1 MIFHKVCNDR
11 YIEGNYIGMNVLVI
25 GNGFDLAH
33 GLPTR
38 YMDFLEFIEKYEEY
52 YNNSFVYCD
61 YTYIAVYFKDLKE
74 NRSDIYNQI
83 NSLINENRWIH
94 HFLTLKDENMLKNK
108 PTWIDFESEISKVI
122 QTLDKI
128 KRRFKNDSYSERNQ
142 VKLDEYEFEV
152 LHDIFDFD
160 RKLDIVNR
168 FLLLKEIE
176 SITKKLVEDLN
187 RLIRCLEIYLD
198 DYVSNKYFET
208 LKKKEFI
215 TNLKIDNVLSFNY
228 TNTYKRLY
236 DSSHIEFNYIHGM
249 VNHKHDL
256 NSCNLILGIDEYLN
270 DNEKNRYVDFIQ
282 FKKFFQRIYKGT
294 SCSYKEWLETYEL
307 YKKKFPKSRRG
318 LNIYFIGHSL
328 DVTDK
333 DILKELILHE
343 GANTTIYYHNQE
355 TLSRLITNLVK
366 VIGEDELI
374 NRTGGYHGSIKFK
387 QQPE

>member
-1 MIFHKVCNDR
+1 MIIHKVCNDR

>member
-1 MIFHKVCNDR
+1 MIIHKVCNDR
-11 YIEGNYIGMNVLVI
+11 YIEGNYIGMNILVI

-270 DNEKNRYVDFIQ
+270 DNEKNRCVDFIQ

-355 TLSRLITNLVK
+355 ALSRLITNLVK

-387 QQPE
+387 HQPE

>member
-1 MIFHKVCNDR
+1 MIIHKVCNDR

-38 YMDFLEFIEKYEEY
+38 YMDFLEFIEKYKEY
-52 YNNSFVYCD
+52 ND
-61 YTYIAVYFKDLKE
+61 YYMIKYDFTNIAAYFKNLKE
-74 NRSDIYNQI
+74 NRSDIYNEI
-83 NSLINENRWIH
+83 NNLINNNRWIH
-94 HFLTLKDENMLKNK
+94 HFLMLKDKKLLENKQ
-108 PTWIDFESEISKVI
+108 TWIDFESEISKVI

-128 KRRFKNDSYSERNQ
+128 KRSFKNDSYSEWNQ
-142 VKLDEYEFEV
+142 VKLDEYEYEV
-152 LHDIFDFD
+152 LNNIFDFD

-176 SITKKLVEDLN
+176 SITIKLVEDLN
-187 RLIRCLEIYLD
+187 KLIRCLEIYLD

-215 TNLKIDNVLSFNY
+215 TNLKIDKILSFNY
-228 TNTYKRLY
+228 TNTYKKLY
-236 DSSHIEFNYIHGM
+236 GSSHIEFNYIHGM
-249 VNHKHDL
+249 VNRKHDL
-256 NSCNLILGIDEYLN
+256 NSCDLILGIDEYL
-270 DNEKNRYVDFIQ
+270 DDYEKNQYVDFIQ
-282 FKKFFQRIYKGT
+282 FKKFFQRIYKST

>member
-1 MIFHKVCNDR
+1 
-11 YIEGNYIGMNVLVI
+11 MNVLVI
-25 GNGFDLAH
+25 GNGFDLTH

-38 YMDFLEFIEKYEEY
+38 YMDFLKFIEKYEEY

-61 YTYIAVYFKDLKE
+61 YTNIAEYFKDLKE
-74 NRSDIYNQI
+74 NRFDIYNEI

-94 HFLTLKDENMLKNK
+94 HFLKLKDENMLKNK

-122 QTLDKI
+122 QTLDKV

-152 LHDIFDFD
+152 LHDVFDFD
-160 RKLDIVNR
+160 RKLDIVSS

-198 DYVSNKYFET
+198 DFVSNKYFET

-215 TNLKIDNVLSFNY
+215 TNLKIDKILSFNY

-236 DSSHIEFNYIHGM
+236 GSSHIEFNYIHGR

-256 NSCNLILGIDEYLN
+256 NSCDLILGIDEYLD
-270 DNEKNRYVDFIQ
+270 DNEKNQYVDFIQ
-282 FKKFFQRIYKGT
+282 FKKFFQRIYKST

-307 YKKKFPKSRRG
+307 HKKEFPKSRRG

-343 GANTTIYYHNQE
+343 GANTIIYYHNQE
-355 TLSRLITNLVK
+355 ALSRLITNLVK

-374 NRTGGYHGSIKFK
+374 SRTGGYHGSIKFI

>member
-1 MIFHKVCNDR
+1 MITHKVCNDR

-33 GLPTR
+33 GLPTS
-38 YMDFLEFIEKYEEY
+38 YMKFLEFIEKYKEY
-52 YNNSFVYCD
+52 ND
-61 YTYIAVYFKDLKE
+61 YYMIKYDFTNIAAYFKNLKE
-74 NRSDIYNQI
+74 NRSDIYNEI
-83 NSLINENRWIH
+83 NNLINNNRWIH
-94 HFLTLKDENMLKNK
+94 HFLMLKDKKLLENKQ
-108 PTWIDFESEISKVI
+108 TWIDFESEISKVI

-128 KRRFKNDSYSERNQ
+128 KRSFKNDSYSEWNQ

-176 SITKKLVEDLN
+176 SITIKLVEDLN
-187 RLIRCLEIYLD
+187 KLIRCLEIYLD

-215 TNLKIDNVLSFNY
+215 TNLKIDKILSFNY

-236 DSSHIEFNYIHGM
+236 GSSHIEFNYIHGM
-249 VNHKHDL
+249 VNRKHDL
-256 NSCNLILGIDEYLN
+256 NSCDLILGIDEYLD

-282 FKKFFQRIYKGT
+282 FKKFYQRIYKST
-294 SCSYKEWLETYEL
+294 SCIYKEWLETFEM
-307 YKKKFPKSRRG
+307 YKKELPKLRQM

-355 TLSRLITNLVK
+355 ALSRLITNLVK

-374 NRTGGYHGSIKFK
+374 SRTGGYRGSIKFK

>member
-1 MIFHKVCNDR
+1 
-11 YIEGNYIGMNVLVI
+11 MNILVI

-33 GLPTR
+33 GLPTS
-38 YMDFLEFIEKYEEY
+38 YKDFLVFIERYKEY
-52 YNNSFVYCD
+52 YDKSRIIYDFTNI
-61 YTYIAVYFKDLKE
+61 TMYFKNLKE
-74 NRSDIYNQI
+74 NRSDIYNEI

-94 HFLTLKDENMLKNK
+94 HFLKLKDENMLESKQ
-108 PTWIDFESEISKVI
+108 TWIDFESEISKVI
-122 QTLDKI
+122 QTLDI
-128 KRRFKNDSYSERNQ
+128 VKRRLKNDFYSETNQ
-142 VKLDEYEFEV
+142 VRLDEYEFEV

-249 VNHKHDL
+249 VNSKHDL
-256 NSCNLILGIDEYLN
+256 NPCNLILGIDEYL
-270 DNEKNRYVDFIQ
+270 DNTDRNQYVDFIQ

-294 SCSYKEWLETYEL
+294 GSSYKEWLETFEIH
-307 YKKKFPKSRRG
+307 KKEFSKLRRG

-333 DILKELILHE
+333 DILKDLILHE

-355 TLSRLITNLVK
+355 ALSRLITNLVK

-374 NRTGGYHGSIKFK
+374 SRTGGYHGSIKFIHK
-387 QQPE
+387 PELETKERMK

>member
-1 MIFHKVCNDR
+1 
-11 YIEGNYIGMNVLVI
+11 MNILVI

-33 GLPTR
+33 GLPTS
-38 YMDFLEFIEKYEEY
+38 YKDFLVFIERYKEY
-52 YNNSFVYCD
+52 YDKSRIIYDFTNI
-61 YTYIAVYFKDLKE
+61 TMYFKNLKE
-74 NRSDIYNQI
+74 NRSDIYNEI

-94 HFLTLKDENMLKNK
+94 HFLKLKDENMLENK
-108 PTWIDFESEISKVI
+108 QTWIDFESEISKVI
-122 QTLDKI
+122 QTLDI
-128 KRRFKNDSYSERNQ
+128 VKRRLKNDFYSETNQ
-142 VKLDEYEFEV
+142 VRLDEYEFEV

-187 RLIRCLEIYLD
+187 RLIRCLEVYLD

-249 VNHKHDL
+249 VNSKHDL
-256 NSCNLILGIDEYLN
+256 NSCNLILGIDEYL
-270 DNEKNRYVDFIQ
+270 DNTDRNQYVDFIQ

-294 SCSYKEWLETYEL
+294 GSSYKEWLETFEIH
-307 YKKKFPKSRRG
+307 KKEFSKLRRG

-333 DILKELILHE
+333 DILKDLILHE

-355 TLSRLITNLVK
+355 ALSRLITNLVK

-374 NRTGGYHGSIKFK
+374 SRTGGYHGSIKFIHK
-387 QQPE
+387 PELETKE

>member
-1 MIFHKVCNDR
+1 
-11 YIEGNYIGMNVLVI
+11 MNILVI

-33 GLPTR
+33 GLPTS
-38 YMDFLEFIEKYEEY
+38 YKDFLVFIERYKEY
-52 YNNSFVYCD
+52 YDKSRIIYDFTNI
-61 YTYIAVYFKDLKE
+61 TMYFKNLKE
-74 NRSDIYNQI
+74 NRSDIYNEI

-94 HFLTLKDENMLKNK
+94 HFLKLKDENMLESKQ
-108 PTWIDFESEISKVI
+108 TWIDFESEISKVI
-122 QTLDKI
+122 QTLDI
-128 KRRFKNDSYSERNQ
+128 VKRRLKNDFYSETNQ
-142 VKLDEYEFEV
+142 VRLDEYEFEV
-152 LHDIFDFD
+152 LHDLFDFD

-249 VNHKHDL
+249 VNSKHDL
-256 NSCNLILGIDEYLN
+256 NSCNLILGIDEYL
-270 DNEKNRYVDFIQ
+270 DNTDRNQYVDFIQ

-294 SCSYKEWLETYEL
+294 GSSYKEWLETFEIH
-307 YKKKFPKSRRG
+307 KKEFSKLRRG

-333 DILKELILHE
+333 DILKDLILHE

-355 TLSRLITNLVK
+355 ALSRLITNLVK

-374 NRTGGYHGSIKFK
+374 SRTGGYHGSIKFIHK
-387 QQPE
+387 PELETKERMK

>member
-1 MIFHKVCNDR
+1 MIIHKVCNDR

-38 YMDFLEFIEKYEEY
+38 YMDFLEFIEKYKEY
-52 YNNSFVYCD
+52 ND
-61 YTYIAVYFKDLKE
+61 YYMIKYDFTNIAAYFKNLKE
-74 NRSDIYNQI
+74 NRSDIYNEI
-83 NSLINENRWIH
+83 NNLINNNRWIH
-94 HFLTLKDENMLKNK
+94 HFLMLKDKKLLENKQ
-108 PTWIDFESEISKVI
+108 TWIDFESEISKVI

-128 KRRFKNDSYSERNQ
+128 KRSFKNDSYSEWNQ
-142 VKLDEYEFEV
+142 VKLDEYEYEV
-152 LHDIFDFD
+152 LNNIFDFD

-176 SITKKLVEDLN
+176 SITIKLVEDLN
-187 RLIRCLEIYLD
+187 KLIRCLEIYLD

-215 TNLKIDNVLSFNY
+215 TNLKIDKILSFNY
-228 TNTYKRLY
+228 TNTYKKLY
-236 DSSHIEFNYIHGM
+236 GSSHIEFNYIHGM
-249 VNHKHDL
+249 VNRKHDL
-256 NSCNLILGIDEYLN
+256 NSCDLILGIDENLDDY
-270 DNEKNRYVDFIQ
+270 EKNQYVDFIQ
-282 FKKFFQRIYKGT
+282 FKKFFQRIYKST

-355 TLSRLITNLVK
+355 ALSRMITNLVK

-374 NRTGGYHGSIKFK
+374 SRTGGYRGSIKFK